1 MNPQKS
7 NDPAP
12 DPLPIPGL
20 DPKASEAPVAFRA
33 TADLLRPLALSPDG
47 ESSYPGADL
56 AKRCLERLER
66 DLLPRTAG
74 AHEHLVAGIVGPN
87 NAGKSLLFN
96 SLSGHKLSPSE
107 PRGGATR
114 CLIGATSP
122 TLAKVL
128 QEEPSLAQFPLV
140 PITFDGTPKLVP
152 EAGRNAEDPAEL
164 LLVSVQD
171 FPPGVLLI
179 DAPDFDSILTQNR
192 AATES
197 LMQVA
202 DLAVVVVTRHTYH
215 NELVVRFLEDWL
227 RNQRPWVLV
236 YNEAFVDE
244 SITTEHAEAL
254 RDKLGS
260 PPVAVFHA
268 PFDLD
273 LQSGIGQLTPV
284 GLASAASVC
293 GASAAVPAP
302 GTPLADWLF
311 GKQRLRLKQQALASS
326 AKSLATDLKELEQI
340 LRSEGALA
348 SRILETVASPATTIG
363 REVAAL
369 SMPPGPFLEA
379 FRKVADRR
387 IAPWRRHLRGGAR
400 KLRQTIEGLA
410 GKRKAPPTAGVSIRD
425 LEARELGP
433 RFGPMLERLSTEFAA
448 HSSFWPDESPH
459 KDMAA
464 QLQKDLAQGTAAT
477 GTSTFALAQDDALL
491 ASFETVCEQLIE
503 AELDSKG
510 RKTGEHL
517 VQFGVDLFHGLPIFA
532 GIGTA
537 IATGGVGSDVA
548 ALVAGGF
555 GTAMSER
562 FTKFLGTGVARNAR
576 AQWRDLRG
584 KKIAREISLRA
595 LPTLHN
601 QLTAQANERLALA
614 DSLRALL
621 KNLP

>member
-1 MNPQKS
+1 MNPLKS
-7 NDPAP
+7 NDPVPESRLKPGRDSSATDAP
-12 DPLPIPGL
+12 
-20 DPKASEAPVAFRA
+20 AAFRD
-33 TADLLRPLALSPDG
+33 TAELLRPLAQSPNG
-47 ESSYPGADL
+47 EASSPGADL

-122 TLAKVL
+122 ALAKVL
-128 QEEPSLAQFPLV
+128 LDEPSLAQFPLV
-140 PITFDGTPKLVP
+140 PISFDGAPKLVP

-227 RNQRPWVLV
+227 RNERPWVLV

-244 SITTEHAEAL
+244 SITTEHATAL

-260 PPVAVFHA
+260 APAAVFHA
-268 PFDLD
+268 PFNLD
-273 LQSGIGQLTPV
+273 LQSGIGELIPV
-284 GLASAASVC
+284 ALASATSVC
-293 GASAAVPAP
+293 EPGADLPAA
-302 GTPLADWLF
+302 GTPLAEWLF

-326 AKSLATDLKELEQI
+326 AKSLSTDLKALEQV

-348 SRILETVASPATTIG
+348 ARILETVAVPATVIG

-400 KLRQTIEGLA
+400 KLRQSIEGLA
-410 GKRKAPPTAGVSIRD
+410 GKRKSTPAEAISIRD

-433 RFGPMLERLSTEFAA
+433 RFGPMLEQLSTEFAN
-448 HSSFWPDESPH
+448 HSSFWPGESAH
-459 KDMAA
+459 KDLAA
-464 QLQKDLAQGTAAT
+464 QLQRDLAQGAVAT
-477 GTSTFALAQDDALL
+477 GASAFELAQDNALL
-491 ASFETVCEQLIE
+491 SSFESVCEGLIE

-510 RKTGEHL
+510 RKTGEYL

-555 GTAMSER
+555 GAAMSER
-562 FTKFLGTGVARNAR
+562 FTKFLGTGVARSAR
-576 AQWRDLRG
+576 ARWQDLRG
-584 KKIAREISLRA
+584 KEIATELTQRA

-601 QLTAQANERLALA
+601 ELTAQANERLALA
-614 DSLRALL
+614 DSLSNLL